1 MSASKHIPLP
11 PEEYRRLVSGVAWK
25 EFEEHGEAIAGMLRE
40 QGLLSPGARLLDV
53 GCGCGRIARWLIDD
67 PIGSYV
73 GFDRH
78 PGMIEWCQKNFAD
91 SAPHFEFCFYDIK
104 SAYTDLDG
112 QAGAIAPEVFEFPFG
127 DRSID
132 SAVLVSVF
140 THMPLSEIGSYLRN
154 LRRILAPGGRIL
166 LSVFLAEHDPEVVG
180 LGYYHLKDQIEA
192 LFEQKGFSAKQIWPT
207 RYGPKHNWYL
217 LR

>member
-1 MSASKHIPLP
+1 MSPTRIPLP
-11 PEEYRRLVSGVAWK
+11 PEEYRRLVCGAAWRQ
-25 EFEEHGEAIAGMLRE
+25 FEEHGEAVAGMMRE
-40 QGLLSPGARLLDV
+40 YGLLGKGASLLDV
-53 GCGCGRIARWLIDD
+53 GCGCGRIARFLIDD
-67 PIGSYV
+67 PIASYM

-78 PGMIEWCQKNFAD
+78 AEMIEWCQQNFRAP
-91 SAPHFEFCFYDIK
+91 APHFGFRFYDIK

-112 QAGAIAPEVFEFPFG
+112 QPGGIDPASFEFPFE
-127 DRSID
+127 DQSFD

-140 THMPLSEIGSYLRN
+140 THMPLSEIDSYLGN

-166 LSVFLAEHDPEVVG
+166 LSFFFAESEPEVVG
-180 LGYYHLKDQIEA
+180 LGYYHPKDEIES
-192 LFEQKGFSAKQIWPT
+192 LFERRGFAAQQLWKT